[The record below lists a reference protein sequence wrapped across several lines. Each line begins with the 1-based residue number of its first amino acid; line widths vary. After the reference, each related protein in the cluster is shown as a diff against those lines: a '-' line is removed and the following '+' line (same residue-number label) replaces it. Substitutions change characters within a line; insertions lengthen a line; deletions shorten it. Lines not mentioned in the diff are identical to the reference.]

1 MATKQ
6 SPRAGRMPV
15 IRESVEQV
23 WLAGLGALALAEE
36 EGSKLFR
43 TLVKRGEGL
52 EQTSRKQLRAMTER
66 ARSAQESTMGRIGS
80 GIDETMASVL
90 HRLGVPTERDI
101 NRLTRRVEA
110 LTDTLA
116 QSSPTTRKRAAA
128 ASRSRPAAGRARKTT
143 RTTRKSTRPTRAK
156 ARST

>member
-1 MATKQ
+1 MVTKQ
-6 SPRAGRMPV
+6 SPRARRMPV

-52 EQTSRKQLRAMTER
+52 EQTSRKQLRAISER
-66 ARSAQESTMGRIGS
+66 ARSAQDSTMGRIGS
-80 GIDETMASVL
+80 GIDDTMASVL

-116 QSSPTTRKRAAA
+116 QSRPATRRRATT
-128 ASRSRPAAGRARKTT
+128 ASRSRPARRPRTTTRKTT
-143 RTTRKSTRPTRAK
+143 RTTRAS
-156 ARST
+156 ARSA